1 MAQDLSAS
9 ELAAALG
16 GTVTGDGKI
25 KLTGI
30 SDLKNATGADAGFIL
45 SERNLSEALS
55 SKASVIIS
63 DSIGDI
69 HGKSVIKVK
78 SAKHAYIKAIM
89 LFNPEAPVQGRISE
103 RASVSREAAL
113 GKNVFVDDFAV
124 IKKGSQIG
132 DGAYIGAGTVIG
144 ETCSIGKNTKIYPNV
159 SVYDKTEIGESCII
173 HSGTVIGA
181 DGFGFTPDG
190 AKLLKVPQIG
200 KVKIGN
206 EVEIGAN
213 CTIDRAAFG
222 ATTLGNGVK
231 LDNLVHIAHN
241 VEVGDGTIIVA
252 QTGVSGSVK
261 IGSQCVI
268 GGQVGFV
275 DHITVGDR
283 SQVGSQAGVA
293 KDLPAG
299 AAVTGSPARPVKE
312 LRKAEAYM
320 MKLEGLFKRVKDLE
334 KKTEEK

>member
-1 MAQDLSAS
+1 
-9 ELAAALG
+9 
-16 GTVTGDGKI
+16 
-25 KLTGI
+25 
-30 SDLKNATGADAGFIL
+30 
-45 SERNLSEALS
+45 
-55 SKASVIIS
+55 
-63 DSIGDI
+63 
-69 HGKSVIKVK
+69 
-78 SAKHAYIKAIM
+78 
-89 LFNPEAPVQGRISE
+89 
-103 RASVSREAAL
+103 
-113 GKNVFVDDFAV
+113 
-124 IKKGSQIG
+124 
-132 DGAYIGAGTVIG
+132 
-144 ETCSIGKNTKIYPNV
+144 
-159 SVYDKTEIGESCII
+159 
-173 HSGTVIGA
+173 
-181 DGFGFTPDG
+181 
-190 AKLLKVPQIG
+190 
-200 KVKIGN
+200 
-206 EVEIGAN
+206 VEIGAN